1 MIIALSETAS
11 NAMLDQLA
19 RMMDG
24 GRIELRSDDERVLAV
39 MELSDPATR
48 DAVDGELVFNTIA
61 EEDAALAQGI
71 CMTAQV
77 LSAAGEVVF
86 ACDVGDENSDAVI
99 RLNTTKIFRGGP
111 VRLKSFRL
119 IMPFMPEDA

>member
-1 MIIALSETAS
+1 MIITLSETAS

-39 MELSDPATR
+39 LELFDPAAK
-48 DAVDGELVFNTIA
+48 DAADGKLVLNDIA

-71 CMTAQV
+71 CMTARV
-77 LSAAGEVVF
+77 LSADGEVVF
-86 ACDVGDENSDAVI
+86 SCDVGDENSDAVV